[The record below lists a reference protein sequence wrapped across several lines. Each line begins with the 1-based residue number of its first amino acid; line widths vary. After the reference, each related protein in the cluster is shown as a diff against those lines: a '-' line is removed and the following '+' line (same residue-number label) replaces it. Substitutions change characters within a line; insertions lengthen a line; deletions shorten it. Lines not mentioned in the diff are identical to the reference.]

1 MATTTCCICSS
12 KSAAARRARAC
23 EAVRKTFQIT
33 PQVTL
38 LPRGTIAKDFE
49 AAVKAPRFVDKTR
62 LSNEDAAG
70 VLLLIAPSA
79 RTAQETYPSKS
90 VRLIAAAAPGGNPD
104 VLARMLA
111 AKLADAFGRPF
122 VVENMP
128 GAGGV
133 VAAEQVAR
141 AAPDGHTLMLG
152 DSGALAIN
160 VALNPKLTYQ
170 PAEGFHADHRARR
183 GADGAGGASR
193 RFPQAHL
200 SDYRARKPK
209 PKQLAYGSAGNGS
222 VHHLTMAVFLA
233 RRARHAARP
242 LQGRHRAGRRRCS
255 RGEVQSGWSGI
266 PNVAA
271 HIRAGKLR
279 VLCISTA
286 QRSASLP
293 DVPTAI
299 ELGIAGFDIATTIGL
314 QAPAGLP
321 RDIVARL
328 QAAVAKALRERD
340 LAERM
345 ANLGMELRENGT
357 EHYAR
362 FVRED
367 LERYAAAVKAA
378 GVKQD

>member
-1 MATTTCCICSS
+1 MKTLFFFCFVLL
-12 KSAAARRARAC
+12 SALARA
-23 EAVRKTFQIT
+23 Q
-33 PQVTL
+33 
-38 LPRGTIAKDFE
+38 
-49 AAVKAPRFVDKTR
+49 
-62 LSNEDAAG
+62 DA
-70 VLLLIAPSA
+70 
-79 RTAQETYPSKS
+79 YPSKS

-122 VVENMP
+122 VVENLP

-141 AAPDGHTLMLG
+141 AAADGHTLMLG

-160 VALNPKLTYQ
+160 VALNPKLSYQ
-170 PAEGFHADHRARR
+170 PLRDFTLITALAAVPTVLVVHPSLPATSLNEYVKEAK
-183 GADGAGGASR
+183 SR
-193 RFPQAHL
+193 E
-200 SDYRARKPK
+200 
-209 PKQLAYGSAGNGS
+209 LAYGSAGNGS

-233 RRARHAARP
+233 RADARMLHVPYKGGSALVAAV
-242 LQGRHRAGRRRCS
+242 LS
-255 RGEVQSGWSGI
+255 GEVQSGWSGI

-286 QRSASLP
+286 QRSATLP
-293 DVPTAI
+293 DVPTAA
-299 ELGIAGFDIATTIGL
+299 ELGFTGFDIATVIGL

-321 RDIVARL
+321 RELSARL
-328 QAAVAKALRERD
+328 QAAVAKALREPD

-357 EHYAR
+357 ESYAR

-367 LERYAAAVKAA
+367 MERYAAAVKAA
-378 GVKQD
+378 GIKGD